1 MSNINDNDIMLGKK
15 SEGHDWYF
23 FKKLFMVLQYMVQ
36 KPTSQS
42 PVWIIRV
49 DSAEL

>member
-1 MSNINDNDIMLGKK
+1 MLGKK

-36 KPTSQS
+36 KPTTSQS